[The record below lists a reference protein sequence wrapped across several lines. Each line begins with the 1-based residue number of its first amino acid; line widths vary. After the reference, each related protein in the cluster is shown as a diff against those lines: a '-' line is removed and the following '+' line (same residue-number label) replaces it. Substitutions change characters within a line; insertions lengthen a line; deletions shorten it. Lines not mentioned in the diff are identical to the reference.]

1 LNDYLNINLF
11 KTNFILFFKKI
22 IKEIKGYLTISM
34 LGPERTSLHAWPKSK
49 GLDSY
54 KPRRSGLPTSFKK
67 NKIG

>member
-1 LNDYLNINLF
+1 
-11 KTNFILFFKKI
+11 
-22 IKEIKGYLTISM
+22 M

-54 KPRRSGLPTSFKK
+54 KPRSSSLPTSFKK